1 MPVTMS
7 GMASGMDTDAII
19 QKLVNVE
26 SKPIQQLEIRK
37 KRLNNRKEGLRALS
51 RHLGDVSNTAKD
63 LFGIRASFTEKNA
76 VSSDNSALDA
86 KATKF
91 ADKGVKKI
99 KVKQLAASHKIASDP
114 IQEKEQLPAGSF
126 TIEVDGSKVTIN
138 FKGGT
143 LKNLYEKIDAAA
155 SDLVAPTYML
165 KDGDTYV
172 LTIMSK
178 KSGEKGE
185 IRLTGD
191 KDLLTKIGLIG
202 GEAKERKSEVA
213 VSFDSRYFTSYMGEK
228 KPEVENGNIKVGEGG
243 KSVAVQGLAWRE
255 YALPVELAVKGDT
268 NFEFDVSYRD
278 KRSDDEV
285 GIPKRLQIGPKEK
298 INIKGIILE
307 GYNPERKRE
316 GKREDA
322 KAFESLMGIGLV
334 SVENEKRVEKIYP
347 ISRDLQ
353 GTQTIAVGKDFKNGK
368 IYKIILYCNRGLM
381 DISNVRLATPM
392 EKKAGFEAKNTIAS
406 PQDAKLS
413 VDGVEITRDR
423 NDNLSDVIKGVTLNL
438 KRPTSADVDLSI
450 EPSIDLS
457 IEKIKK
463 FVDAYN
469 KYLDINRELTEA
481 AISQKPGEYE
491 KNYSQSGL
499 FVGDMTLMRLE
510 GTLQTTAN
518 SAYPGTADNPIK
530 VFPQMGISTG
540 AVNAEWETIKSGKL
554 IIDEAQL
561 KKTILENPDG
571 VAAFFGSDSDGDN
584 RPDNG
589 MAYKMVYVIKPYIT
603 GGKNIIAAKI
613 ELEDNSIKL
622 ADDSIKQKEDHLK
635 KYEEK
640 LKRKFA
646 TMEQAINQTNAQKQW
661 MRQQLGGG
669 PENDAGGKEK

>member
-37 KRLNNRKEGLRALS
+37 KRLNSRKEALKTLS
-51 RHLGDVSNTAKD
+51 RQLGEVSNTAKE
-63 LFGIRASFTEKNA
+63 LFGIRASFTDKNA

-86 KATKF
+86 KASRF

-99 KVKQLAASHKIASDP
+99 KVMQLATSHKIATDP
-114 IQEKEQLPAGSF
+114 VPEKEQLPAGSF
-126 TIEVDGSKVTIN
+126 TIEVDGSKQIIN

-143 LKNLYEKIDAAA
+143 LKNLYEKIDSTA
-155 SDLVAPTYML
+155 SDLVASTYML

-172 LTIMSK
+172 LTIMSQ

-191 KDLLTKIGLIG
+191 KELLAKIGLIG
-202 GEAKERKSEVA
+202 GEARERKSELA
-213 VSFDSRYFTSYMGEK
+213 VSFDARYFTSYMGEK
-228 KPEVENGNIKVGEGG
+228 KPEAENGNIKVGENG
-243 KSVAVQGLAWRE
+243 KSVAVQGLVWRE
-255 YALPVELAVKGDT
+255 YALPVELAVKGHT

-278 KRSDDEV
+278 KRSDDEA

-307 GYNPERKRE
+307 GYNPERKRD

-322 KAFESLMGIGLV
+322 RAYESLMGIGLA
-334 SVENEKRVEKIYP
+334 SLENGKRVEKIYP
-347 ISRDLQ
+347 ISRDLK
-353 GTQTIAVGKDFKNGK
+353 GAQTIAAGKDFKNGK
-368 IYKIILYCNRGLM
+368 IYKIIMYCNRGLM
-381 DISNVRLATPM
+381 DISNVRLATPI
-392 EKKAGFEAKNTIAS
+392 EKKGGFEAKNMIAN
-406 PQDAKLS
+406 PQDAKFS
-413 VDGVEITRDR
+413 VDGVVVSRDR

-438 KRPTSADVDLSI
+438 KRPTASDVDLSI

-463 FVDAYN
+463 FADAYN
-469 KYLDINRELTEA
+469 RYLDVNRELTKA
-481 AISQKPGEYE
+481 AISKKPGEYE
-491 KNYSQSGL
+491 KNYSETGL

-510 GTLQTTAN
+510 GTLQTTVNGAF
-518 SAYPGTADNPIK
+518 SGVADKPIK
-530 VFPQMGISTG
+530 IFSQMGVSTG
-540 AVNAEWETIKSGKL
+540 AINAEWETIKSGKL
-554 IIDEAQL
+554 IIDETLL
-561 KKTILENPDG
+561 KKTIFENPEG

-584 RPDNG
+584 KPDNG
-589 MAYKMVYVIKPYIT
+589 MAYKVVFMLKPYLT

-613 ELEDNSIKL
+613 DLEDNSIKL
-622 ADDSIKQKEDHLK
+622 ADESIKQKEDHLK

-646 TMEQAINQTNAQKQW
+646 TMEQAINQTNAQRQW
-661 MRQQLGGG
+661 MKYQLGGASNN
-669 PENDAGGKEK
+669 EAGGKEK